1 MTRKRSLKP
10 EEADA
15 VEIKEGFEMVSYR
28 LAVPMSSRSES
39 EVLAALHEMYMQ
51 LRILGYPLTRLHSD
65 RAREFTSKSVI
76 SWCRNRNIIRTTTAA
91 QSSQQNGRAERRCSG
106 DQDEAEESFV
116 GCRMEPGAMGIR
128 VSLCQ

>member
-1 MTRKRSLKP
+1 
-10 EEADA
+10 
-15 VEIKEGFEMVSYR
+15 MVTYR
-28 LAVPMSSRSES
+28 LAVLMSSRSER

-91 QSSQQNGRAERRCSG
+91 QSSQQNGRAESRPG
-106 DQDEAEESFV
+106 DQDEVEKSLI
-116 GCRMEPGAMGIR
+116 GCRIESGAMGKH
-128 VSLCQ
+128 VSLHE